1 MSPDFRRVASALFLT
16 LSLTLAQSAFAAG
29 NTPEDRLT
37 DQVKN
42 GPLAKLGPFLQNL
55 YDEYNGST
63 TKGSSFQTND
73 PVLKVRDG
81 KVGIDMYAD
90 DPASLQKELAA
101 IGATNIVSSGSLVA
115 AQVPVSSLGKLGAS
129 KSLRFGNPVMG
140 TVRAVDPRGKV
151 VSQGVRSLKLDTRI
165 GTDAALDGT
174 GVTIGVM
181 SDSFECNPPAFNAG
195 APTSTKAQDIA
206 SGDLPTDTTVLSNGG
221 CPGSD
226 EGRGMAQLAHDVAPG
241 SSIKFH
247 TAFNSY
253 TDFALGML
261 RLNRAGAKVIV
272 DDVIYFAENMFSDGI
287 AAQAADATV
296 TGGPFNPGGST
307 YFSSAGNQARLSY
320 EAEYKEKL
328 VTAPASGNLNGN
340 GDPAVIR
347 AQDFGGGDT
356 VQKVHV
362 SQGGFI
368 IFSFQWDQPFITSTN
383 FAHQLDGKTPAQ
395 AAALAK
401 GATGD
406 LDLLIYDENGILL
419 PLCPPGVSK
428 GITCQLAGTRN
439 IGGDAVDLTLLYNGS
454 QKGVSN
460 NYYLRI
466 IRAGGTA
473 PQHVK
478 WVANESAGTMQVL
491 THDTKSGTAYG
502 HANAAKVIGVGASSF
517 YLTGAFDAEFSA
529 MAKDTPGQCVPACL
543 NDFSSAGNIPA
554 YLDRYG
560 NPNPASEQLRQTPW
574 LTGPDG
580 GNTTFFFSDSNFDD
594 DDGDGC
600 NSPFGTFI
608 TPCLANVATEWPNF
622 FGTSASA
629 PHTAAVAALMLQK
642 NPGLTAA
649 QIRDIMKNASA
660 DMTKRE
666 VEVKPAAGENSVFS
680 PIDAGF
686 DFDSGWGFLDG
697 KAALQLTPNP

>member
-1 MSPDFRRVASALFLT
+1 MSPVFRRASAALFLT
-16 LSLTLAQSAFAAG
+16 LCLTLTNFAFAAG
-29 NTPEDRLT
+29 TTPEEKLT
-37 DQVKN
+37 DSVKN
-42 GPLAKLGPFLQNL
+42 GPVAKLGPFLQNL
-55 YDEYNGST
+55 YDEYNQST
-63 TKGSSFQTND
+63 NKGSSFQTSD
-73 PVLKVRDG
+73 PVLRVHAG
-81 KVGIDMYAD
+81 KVGIDMYAN
-90 DPASLQKELAA
+90 DPAALQNDLKAL
-101 IGATNIVSSGSLVA
+101 GATDIVSTGPLVS
-115 AQVPVSSLGKLGAS
+115 AQVPVGALAKLAGSTSLK
-129 KSLRFGNPVMG
+129 FGNPVMAA
-140 TVRAVDPRGKV
+140 TQADSRGKV
-151 VSQGVRSLKLDTRI
+151 VSQGVRSLKLDTRT
-165 GTDAALDGT
+165 GPDAALDGS

-181 SDSFECNPPAFNAG
+181 SDTFQCNPPAFAAG
-195 APTSTKAQDIA
+195 APTSTKTQDIA
-206 SGDLPTDTTVLSNGG
+206 SSDLPASTTVLSNGA
-221 CPGSD
+221 CPGTD
-226 EGRGMAQLAHDVAPG
+226 EGRAMAQLAHDAAPG
-241 SSIKFH
+241 SAIKFH

-261 RLNRAGAKVIV
+261 RLNNAGAKVIV

-296 TGGPFNPGGST
+296 TGSPFNAGGAT
-307 YFSSAGNQARLSY
+307 YFSSAGNQARQSY
-320 EAEYKEKL
+320 EAAYNETTI
-328 VTAPASGNLNGN
+328 TAPASGNLNGN
-340 GDPAVIR
+340 GSPAVLR
-347 AQDFGGGDT
+347 VQNFGSGDT

-362 SQGGFI
+362 SPGGFV
-368 IFSFQWDQPFITSTN
+368 IFSFQWDQPFLSSTT
-383 FAHQLDGKTPAQ
+383 FAHLLDGKTAAQ

-439 IGGDAVDLTLLYNGS
+439 LGGDAVDLTLLYNGS

-478 WVANESAGTMQVL
+478 WVSFVEAGSMDVL
-491 THDTKSGTAYG
+491 THDTKSGTAFG
-502 HANAAKVIGVGASSF
+502 HANAANVIGVGASSF
-517 YLTGAFDAEFSA
+517 YLTGAFDADFSA
-529 MAKDTPGQCVPACL
+529 MAKDTPGECVPACL

-554 YLDRYG
+554 YLDKYG
-560 NPNPASEQLRQTPW
+560 NPNPTSAQTRFTPW

-580 GNTTFFFSDSNFDD
+580 GNTTFFYTDSNFDD

-642 NPGLTAA
+642 NGTLTAA
-649 QIRDIMKNASA
+649 QIRDIMKTSSA

-666 VEVKPAAGENSVFS
+666 VAVNPAPGVNSTFS
-680 PIDAGF
+680 PIGTGY

-697 KAALQLTPNP
+697 AQAIASVPNP

>member
-1 MSPDFRRVASALFLT
+1 MFLFPRR
-16 LSLTLAQSAFAAG
+16 AFAALILTSCFFASQTSFAQSS
-29 NTPEDRLT
+29 TPEQKLT
-37 DQVKN
+37 DPVKN

-55 YDEYNGST
+55 YDEYNQST
-63 TKGSSFQTND
+63 KKGNSFQTAD
-73 PVLKVRDG
+73 PVLKIQNG
-81 KVGIDMYAD
+81 KVGIDMYAN
-90 DPASLQKELAA
+90 DPAALQNDLKAL
-101 IGATNIVSSGSLVA
+101 GATDIVSKGALVG
-115 AQVPVSSLGKLGAS
+115 AQVPVGALAKLAGMTSLK
-129 KSLRFGNPVMG
+129 FGNPVM
-140 TVRAVDPRGKV
+140 AAAQADPRGKV
-151 VSQGVRSLKLDTRI
+151 VSQGVHSLKLDTRT
-165 GTDAALDGT
+165 GPDAALDGT

-181 SDSFECNPPAFNAG
+181 SDTFQCNPPAFAAG
-195 APTSTKAQDIA
+195 APTSTKAQDLA
-206 SGDLPTDTTVLSNGG
+206 SSDLPASTTVLSNGG
-221 CPGSD
+221 CPGTD
-226 EGRGMAQLAHDVAPG
+226 EGRAMAQLAHDVAPG
-241 SSIKFH
+241 SAIKFH
-247 TAFNSY
+247 SAFNSY

-261 RLNRAGAKVIV
+261 RLNNAGAKVIV

-287 AAQAADATV
+287 AAQTADATV
-296 TGGPFNPGGST
+296 TGSPFNVGGAT
-307 YFSSAGNQARLSY
+307 YFSSAGNQARQSY
-320 EAEYKEKL
+320 EAPYRE
-328 VTAPASGNLNGN
+328 VSIGSPASGNLNGN
-340 GDPAVIR
+340 GTPATLHV
-347 AQDFGGGDT
+347 QDFGGGDT

-362 SQGGFI
+362 SQGGFVL
-368 IFSFQWDQPFITSTN
+368 FSFQWDQPFLSSTF
-383 FAHQLDGKTPAQ
+383 FAHLLDGKTPSQ

-428 GITCQLAGTRN
+428 GITCQLAGARN
-439 IGGDAVDLTLLYNGS
+439 IGGDAVDITLLYNGS

-478 WVANESAGTMQVL
+478 WVSFVEAGSMDVL

-502 HANAAKVIGVGASSF
+502 HANAANVIGVGASSF
-517 YLTGAFDAEFSA
+517 YLTGAFDADFSA

-560 NPNPASEQLRQTPW
+560 NPNPASAQTRFTPW

-580 GNTTFFFSDSNFDD
+580 GNTTFFYTDSNFDD

-600 NSPFGTFI
+600 NSPFGKFI

-642 NPGLTAA
+642 NGSLTAA
-649 QIRDIMKNASA
+649 QIRDIMKTSSA

-666 VEVKPAAGENSVFS
+666 VAVRPAAGVDSVFT
-680 PIDAGF
+680 PIDAGY
-686 DFDSGWGFLDG
+686 DFDSGWGFLD
-697 KAALQLTPNP
+697 AAEAIASVPNP

>member
-1 MSPDFRRVASALFLT
+1 MSPAFRRVSAALFLT
-16 LSLTLAQSAFAAG
+16 FCLTLTSLAFAAG
-29 NTPEDRLT
+29 TTPEERLT
-37 DQVKN
+37 DSVKN
-42 GPLAKLGPFLQNL
+42 GSLAKLGPFLQNL
-55 YDEYNGST
+55 YDEYNQST
-63 TKGSSFQTND
+63 KKGSSFQSSN
-73 PVLKVRDG
+73 PLLHVRTG
-81 KVGIDMYAD
+81 KVGIDMYAN
-90 DPASLQKELAA
+90 DPAALLNDLKAL
-101 IGATNIVSSGSLVA
+101 GATNIVSDGPLVS
-115 AQVPVSSLGKLGAS
+115 AQVPVSALAKLAQSDSLK
-129 KSLRFGNPVMG
+129 FGNPVMAA
-140 TVRAVDPRGKV
+140 TMADVRGKV

-165 GTDAALDGT
+165 GPDAALDGT

-181 SDSFECNPPAFNAG
+181 SDSFQCNPAAFAAG

-206 SGDLPTDTTVLSNGG
+206 SSDLPANTTVLSNGG
-221 CPGSD
+221 CPGTD
-226 EGRGMAQLAHDVAPG
+226 EGRAMAQLAHDVAPG
-241 SSIKFH
+241 SAIKFH
-247 TAFNSY
+247 TAFDSY

-261 RLNRAGAKVIV
+261 RLNNAGSKIIV

-296 TGGPFNPGGST
+296 TGSPFNVGGAT
-307 YFSSAGNQARLSY
+307 YFSSAGNQARQSY
-320 EAEYKEKL
+320 EAPYHE
-328 VTAPASGNLNGN
+328 VAIGSPASGNLNGSGN
-340 GDPAVIR
+340 PAVLR
-347 AQDFGGGDT
+347 VQDFGNGDT

-362 SQGGFI
+362 SPGGFV
-368 IFSFQWDQPFITSTN
+368 IFSFQWDQPFLSSTT
-383 FAHQLDGKTPAQ
+383 FAHLLDGKTPAQ

-428 GITCQLAGTRN
+428 GITCQLAGARN

-478 WVANESAGTMQVL
+478 WVSFVEAGSMAVL
-491 THDTKSGTAYG
+491 THDTKSGTAFG
-502 HANAAKVIGVGASSF
+502 HANAANVIGVGASSF
-517 YLTGAFDAEFSA
+517 YLTGAFDADFSA
-529 MAKDTPGQCVPACL
+529 MAKDTPGECVPACL

-554 YLDRYG
+554 YLDKYG
-560 NPNPASEQLRQTPW
+560 NPNPASAQTRFTPW

-642 NPGLTAA
+642 NGALTAA
-649 QIRDIMKNASA
+649 QIRDLMKNASA

-666 VEVKPAAGENSVFS
+666 VAVDPSAANSTFS
-680 PIDAGF
+680 PIDTGY

-697 KAALQLTPNP
+697 AQAIASVPNP